1 MTSEEREWCIVTWNI
16 QGAKRTDLRRVAEVL
31 DQARPDAVLI
41 QETRRAQAREL
52 ADRLG
57 MRVRWAYK
65 HWALNPFFNRFA
77 EGAAILT
84 PHALSETGDT
94 VISSATS
101 RRSWRRRI
109 VMWGLVER
117 DDHTAYRVYDAH
129 LTPHDEP
136 AKRLAEAGRITA
148 IVEAAGDSPPAVL
161 GGDFN
166 DVDQPE
172 LLDALP
178 GIEHVRPAPTSPA
191 NAPTDVIDHVLLP
204 AEATGVTVE
213 VPAGGPEWRDVSDHL
228 PVIVRFR
235 QRWVRGEFV

>member
-1 MTSEEREWCIVTWNI
+1 MTSEEREWCVVTWNI
-16 QGAKRTDLRRVAEVL
+16 QGAKRTDLRRIAEVL
-31 DQARPDAVLI
+31 DEARPDAVLI

-57 MRVRWAYK
+57 MRVEWAYK
-65 HWALNPFFNRFA
+65 HWALTPFFTQFA

-84 PHALSETGDT
+84 PHFLSSTGDS
-94 VISSATS
+94 VISSTTS
-101 RRSWRRRI
+101 RRTWRRRI

-117 DDHTAYRVYDAH
+117 DDQTAYRVYNAH
-129 LTPHDEP
+129 LTPHDAAAE
-136 AKRLAEAGRITA
+136 RLAEAGRISE
-148 IVEAAGDSPPAVL
+148 IVEAAGDAPPAVV

-178 GIEHVRPAPTSPA
+178 GVEHVRPAPTNPA
-191 NAPTDVIDHVLLP
+191 SAPMHVIDHVLLP
-204 AEATGVTVE
+204 VEATGVTVD
-213 VPAGGPEWRDVSDHL
+213 VPPGGPEWRNVSDHL

-235 QRWVRGEFV
+235 LRWVRGEFA